1 MHTMTYGWI
10 GQGSFNL
17 SRSKSR
23 NKFFAL
29 SAWIALIYAA
39 WCSISWYILRHFE
52 CESQSSTGSQN
63 KRYLPCKALGG
74 FFIGWK
80 VWGLVI
86 RGLPFSDGKLAYILR
101 WYNLCGLLCSIG
113 RNKKSMPCWK
123 QKQCLLNKTKHGQR
137 GCVSGFR
144 SSRMAVE
151 GVYFVCPVGPG
162 SRQSRNGL
170 DVLEVGFLW
179 RLGAICLGGRARKSL
194 LYRLKRGLCQRKTV
208 ENACQMTVAK
218 KTILC

>member
-1 MHTMTYGWI
+1 MPPG
-10 GQGSFNL
+10 
-17 SRSKSR
+17 
-23 NKFFAL
+23 AL
-29 SAWIALIYAA
+29 SLGISYA
-39 WCSISWYILRHFE
+39 ILNVNHRVQQARQINDF
-52 CESQSSTGSQN
+52 N
-63 KRYLPCKALGG
+63 LPCKALGG
-74 FFIGWK
+74 FFIEWK

-123 QKQCLLNKTKHGQR
+123 QKQCLLDKTKHGQR

-151 GVYFVCPVGPG
+151 GVYFVCPVRPDR
-162 SRQSRNGL
+162 RQSRNGL

-194 LYRLKRGLCQRKTV
+194 LYRLKRVLCQRKTV
-208 ENACQMTVAK
+208 ENACQMAVAK